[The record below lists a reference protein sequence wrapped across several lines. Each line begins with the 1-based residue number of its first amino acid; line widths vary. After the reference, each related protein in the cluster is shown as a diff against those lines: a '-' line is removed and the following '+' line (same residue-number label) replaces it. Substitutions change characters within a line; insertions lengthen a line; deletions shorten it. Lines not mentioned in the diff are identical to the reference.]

1 MRMTDRTFHSIS
13 AAVWYALLIAI
24 FILAFRCKAQTVVDH
39 PPVCYASPDKI
50 EQMKSAIVEAHGG
63 EIYFEVNDCKWH
75 SGKNPRNSVK
85 PALSPQ
91 HHLAPHTAPPV
102 RPATACR
109 VCTAS
114 GPVTGWEP
122 CGKAHRT
129 AQRLT
134 TYWFYVWVES
144 KIGK

>member
-1 MRMTDRTFHSIS
+1 MTDRTFHRI
-13 AAVWYALLIAI
+13 AAAAWYALLIAL
-24 FILAFRCKAQTVVDH
+24 FLLAYRCKAQ
-39 PPVCYASPDKI
+39 I
-50 EQMKSAIVEAHGG
+50 
-63 EIYFEVNDCKWH
+63 
-75 SGKNPRNSVK
+75 VK
-85 PALSPQ
+85 PALPAQ

-122 CGKAHRT
+122 CSKAHRT

-134 TYWFYVWVES
+134 AHGFYAWVES
-144 KIGK
+144 KTGGKP